1 MRFLSSLSQWLIP
14 CMIFFVILW
23 GICGKKQVYEDF
35 RKGAEEGL
43 RMVVKIMPTMIAM
56 LTAVNVLRASGILDF
71 LAGSIEPLTS
81 RLHFPAPLVPLA
93 LVKVFSSSG
102 ATGLLLDLY
111 KEYGTD
117 SYVGVAGSL
126 MLSCTE
132 TIFYTV
138 SLYFMSVGIQ
148 KTRYTFAGCL
158 IAVVS
163 GIVASVFLAGLM
175 V

>member
-1 MRFLSSLSQWLIP
+1 MKFFSSLSEWLIP
-14 CMIFFVILW
+14 CLIFFVILW

-35 RKGAEEGL
+35 RRGAEEGL

-56 LTAVNVLRASGILDF
+56 LTAVNVLRASGILEF
-71 LAGSIEPLTS
+71 LSGILEPLTS
-81 RLHFPAPLVPLA
+81 RLHFPAPLLPLA
-93 LVKVFSSSG
+93 IVKVFSSSG

-117 SYVGVAGSL
+117 SYVGRAGSL

-148 KTRYTFAGCL
+148 KTRYTLVGCL
-158 IAVVS
+158 IAVLS
-163 GIVASVFLAGLM
+163 GILASVFLAGM
-175 V
+175 MG